1 MSGAGRVERAS
12 SNDLVDLMC
21 DVTGTSMQVAAVLVF
36 QPLSPLDIAVVR
48 QVIAARIAAVPRLV
62 DAPFGCGRPFWTDD
76 PDFAIDDHV
85 RPIACAAPGDSR
97 RW

>member
-21 DVTGTSMQVAAVLVF
+21 DLTGTSMQVAAVLVF

-48 QVIAARIAAVPRLV
+48 QVIAAVPRLV
-62 DAPFGCGRPFWTDD
+62 DAPSNAAVRSGSTIPSSLSTIMCGRSRALHPAT
-76 PDFAIDDHV
+76 
-85 RPIACAAPGDSR
+85 SR

>member
-21 DVTGTSMQVAAVLVF
+21 DLTGTSMQVAAVLVY

-62 DAPFGCGRPFWTDD
+62 DAPSNAAVRSGSTIPSSLSTIMCGRSRGLHPAT
-76 PDFAIDDHV
+76 
-85 RPIACAAPGDSR
+85 SR

>member
-36 QPLSPLDIAVVR
+36 QPLSPLDIAVC
-48 QVIAARIAAVPRLV
+48 ARPGAIGKANSV
-62 DAPFGCGRPFWTDD
+62 DAPSTRAMPRSFFSQSISDTPLR
-76 PDFAIDDHV
+76 
-85 RPIACAAPGDSR
+85 
-97 RW
+97 

>member
-21 DVTGTSMQVAAVLVF
+21 DLTGTSMQVAAVLVF

-48 QVIAARIAAVPRLV
+48 QVIAAVPRLV
-62 DAPFGCGRPFWTDD
+62 DASFGCGRPFWIDD